1 MVASWRDPRFKDSKS
16 SEVMLDFSL
25 CFSKSCQSSEIG
37 SPASQTSP
45 LNIPLISV
53 WVHDLGCLR
62 KVVRPCLRVSFITSF
77 RLETEDLRK
86 LQFNQQRQSRSDP
99 SSSRVV
105 SLSDQEAEEYLIL
118 VPEPLLPKRAVPQ
131 RLGYGTNSY
140 LYCLSNPKTIIRGPI
155 EARVRVLVGKELV
168 LLVRV
173 PPMEARV
180 GTRQET
186 RLTTRAKVRPGSK
199 LFKNSGVEFL
209 IVNRKGD
216 QEISDSLTFN
226 SCFGSLL
233 SCSLPRT
240 GIARQ
245 LGQIG
250 ARFFE
255 NILPIFGDKG
265 QNDLSIYLQQPRKSR
280 LGVPCCSDL
289 LYT

>member
-62 KVVRPCLRVSFITSF
+62 KVNNLRAYSIHLAEAAV
-77 RLETEDLRK
+77 
-86 LQFNQQRQSRSDP
+86 QPAAPVAVDP

-186 RLTTRAKVRPGSK
+186 RLTTR
-199 LFKNSGVEFL
+199 
-209 IVNRKGD
+209 
-216 QEISDSLTFN
+216 
-226 SCFGSLL
+226 
-233 SCSLPRT
+233 
-240 GIARQ
+240 
-245 LGQIG
+245 
-250 ARFFE
+250 FFTYPTR
-255 NILPIFGDKG
+255 I
-265 QNDLSIYLQQPRKSR
+265 
-280 LGVPCCSDL
+280 
-289 LYT
+289 